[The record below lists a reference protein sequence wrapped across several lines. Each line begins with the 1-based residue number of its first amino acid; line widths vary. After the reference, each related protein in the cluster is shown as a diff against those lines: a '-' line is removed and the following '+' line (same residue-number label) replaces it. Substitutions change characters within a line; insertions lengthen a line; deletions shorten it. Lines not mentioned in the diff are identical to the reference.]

1 MNRIDQ
7 LFREKKENILSI
19 YFTAGHPT
27 LNSVDQIIKTLA
39 SEGVDMIEIGMPF
52 SDPIADGPV
61 IQKSSHKALINGMSL
76 KNLFSQLK
84 DIRNEVNIPLILMGY
99 LNPVIQYGIE
109 KFADTCR
116 ETGIDG
122 LILPDLPLDIYIDK
136 YLSIFES
143 RGLYNIFL
151 IAPQTSSKRIL
162 QLDAAS
168 KGFLY
173 MVAASSTTGMRKNF
187 EQYQQ
192 EYFERV
198 KNLKLKTPRII
209 GFGISD
215 RETFTQA
222 CRHANGAII
231 GSAFV
236 NALEDNRD
244 TEKAVRTFIRSIL

>member
-1 MNRIDQ
+1 
-7 LFREKKENILSI
+7 
-19 YFTAGHPT
+19 
-27 LNSVDQIIKTLA
+27 
-39 SEGVDMIEIGMPF
+39 
-52 SDPIADGPV
+52 
-61 IQKSSHKALINGMSL
+61 
-76 KNLFSQLK
+76 
-84 DIRNEVNIPLILMGY
+84 
-99 LNPVIQYGIE
+99 
-109 KFADTCR
+109 
-116 ETGIDG
+116 
-122 LILPDLPLDIYIDK
+122 
-136 YLSIFES
+136 
-143 RGLYNIFL
+143 
-151 IAPQTSSKRIL
+151 
-162 QLDAAS
+162 
-168 KGFLY
+168 

>member
-19 YFTAGHPT
+19 YFTAGHPA
-27 LNSVDQIIKTLA
+27 LNSVALIIKTLA
-39 SEGVDMIEIGMPF
+39 LEGTDMIEIGMPF

-84 DIRNEVNIPLILMGY
+84 DIRKDVNIPLILMGY
-99 LNPVIQYGIE
+99 LNPVIQYGVE
-109 KFADTCR
+109 KFADTCK

-122 LILPDLPLDIYIDK
+122 LILPDLPLDIYLDEYK
-136 YLSIFES
+136 NIFES

-151 IAPQTSSKRIL
+151 IAPQTSSDRIL
-162 QLDAAS
+162 QLDKVS
-168 KGFLY
+168 HGFLY
-173 MVAASSTTGMRKNF
+173 MVAASATTGMRRNF

-192 EYFERV
+192 DYFERV
-198 KNLKLKTPRII
+198 KNLQLKTPRII

-215 RETFTQA
+215 RDTFTQA
-222 CRHANGAII
+222 CKHANGAII

-236 NALEDNRD
+236 NTLENNKD
-244 TEKAVRTFIRSIL
+244 TEKAVRTFIRSVL